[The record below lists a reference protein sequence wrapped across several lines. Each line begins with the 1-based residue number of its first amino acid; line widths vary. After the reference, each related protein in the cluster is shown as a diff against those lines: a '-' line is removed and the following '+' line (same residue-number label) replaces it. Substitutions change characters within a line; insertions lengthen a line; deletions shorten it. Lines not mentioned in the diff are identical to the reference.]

1 MGNRGSPQACFFGS
15 VTHRC
20 SNKDRQANVTATRA
34 DFPLPAQAGEAGSGE
49 HVHRA
54 AHQAIHS
61 CIPSSHPRL
70 HNARDTLPIKNTMT
84 DPTTT
89 PTRPLLIID
98 DDATFVRVLTRAL
111 GSRGFIVFSAS
122 GSDEA
127 RGLARRHRPGY
138 CVLDL
143 KLGEDSGLRLLPEL
157 KQLVPDMR
165 VLLLTGY
172 ASIATAVEAIK
183 RGAHDYLAKPVDAD
197 AVVRALLD
205 GDAGHDDIDDDGTLD
220 TPDAP
225 LALRRLEW
233 EHIQR
238 VLTECDGNISE
249 TARRLGMHRRTLQ
262 RKLSK
267 HPVRERPEVDQ

>member
-1 MGNRGSPQACFFGS
+1 MNAPSASP
-15 VTHRC
+15 
-20 SNKDRQANVTATRA
+20 
-34 DFPLPAQAGEAGSGE
+34 
-49 HVHRA
+49 
-54 AHQAIHS
+54 
-61 CIPSSHPRL
+61 
-70 HNARDTLPIKNTMT
+70 
-84 DPTTT
+84 
-89 PTRPLLIID
+89 RPLLIVD
-98 DDATFVRVLTRAL
+98 DDATFARVLARAI
-111 GSRGFIVFSAS
+111 GSRGFETLTAGSAE
-122 GSDEA
+122 EA
-127 RGLARRHRPGY
+127 RALARRHQPRY

-143 KLGEDSGLRLLPEL
+143 KLGEENGLKLIPEL
-157 KQLVPDMR
+157 HMLVPDMR
-165 VLLLTGY
+165 ILLLTGY

-205 GDAGHDDIDDDGTLD
+205 GDGPAAPDDEV
-220 TPDAP
+220 PDAPEAP

-267 HPVRERPEVDQ
+267 HPVRERPEQGD

>member
-1 MGNRGSPQACFFGS
+1 MISP
-15 VTHRC
+15 
-20 SNKDRQANVTATRA
+20 N
-34 DFPLPAQAGEAGSGE
+34 
-49 HVHRA
+49 
-54 AHQAIHS
+54 
-61 CIPSSHPRL
+61 
-70 HNARDTLPIKNTMT
+70 
-84 DPTTT
+84 PTGGA
-89 PTRPLLIID
+89 RPLLVVD

-111 GSRGFIVFSAS
+111 MSRGFEVISAINA
-122 GSDEA
+122 DEA
-127 RGLARRHRPGY
+127 RALTRRYQPKH

-143 KLGEDSGLRLLPEL
+143 KLGEENGLRLIPEL
-157 KQLVPDMR
+157 HELVPDMR
-165 VLLLTGY
+165 ILLLTGY

-197 AVVRALLD
+197 AVVRALLE
-205 GDAGHDDIDDDGTLD
+205 GDSPHQGEDEVLD
-220 TPDAP
+220 APEAP

-267 HPVRERPEVDQ
+267 HPVRERPQTDH

>member
-1 MGNRGSPQACFFGS
+1 
-15 VTHRC
+15 
-20 SNKDRQANVTATRA
+20 
-34 DFPLPAQAGEAGSGE
+34 
-49 HVHRA
+49 
-54 AHQAIHS
+54 
-61 CIPSSHPRL
+61 
-70 HNARDTLPIKNTMT
+70 MT
-84 DPTTT
+84 DPT
-89 PTRPLLIID
+89 PTVPSHPLLIVD
-98 DDATFVRVLTRAL
+98 DDVTFGRVLARAL
-111 GSRGFIVFSAS
+111 SSRGFEVINAANA
-122 GSDEA
+122 DEA
-127 RGLARRHRPGY
+127 RALSRRHLPRY

-143 KLGEDSGLRLLPEL
+143 KLGEENGLRLIPEL
-157 KQLVPDMR
+157 QRIVPDMR

-205 GDAGHDDIDDDGTLD
+205 GDSAAPMDDDD
-220 TPDAP
+220 VMDAPEAP

-233 EHIQR
+233 EHIHR

-267 HPVRERPEVDQ
+267 HPVRERPERDE